1 MYYKIHSFVV
11 FLEYSQSGTTITTS
25 PGTFSSSSEEIP
37 CPLPPSSSPC
47 YASVLFIVFSF
58 AKCLNQASNSLAQ
71 GLQQVTFGW
80 LAPTSSCMCH
90 SPQVISSKSSIFI
103 LLDSDLFYCTTFI
116 FWMWLRSLQ
125 KKAHTHRHKTKHK
138 VCLFKMNFFE
148 DGFIFKVSARKKN
161 LLSTVYPSLIPLES
175 LWLLRSSSLPIN
187 VWAACTFGLLT
198 K

>member
-25 PGTFSSSSEEIP
+25 PGTFSSSSKEIP

-47 YASVLFIVFSF
+47 YASVLFIIFSF
-58 AKCLNQASNSLAQ
+58 AKCLSQASNSLAQ

-80 LAPTSSCMCH
+80 LAPASSCVCH

-103 LLDSDLFYCTTFI
+103 LLDPGIFSTVQLLFFERDLDPFRRKHTHIGVKQNTKSVFSRWTSLEMAS
-116 FWMWLRSLQ
+116 FLRSLP
-125 KKAHTHRHKTKHK
+125 
-138 VCLFKMNFFE
+138 E
-148 DGFIFKVSARKKN
+148 KN
-161 LLSTVYPSLIPLES
+161 LLSTVYPSLISMES
-175 LWLLRSSSLPIN
+175 LWLLRSSSLPMN